1 MLDCIVPWPEWLYN
15 LQQFRGIAHDKGF
28 IPLDSIAYIVHLDT
42 SGKPTLDVGENVVPF
57 RKPPA

>member
-1 MLDCIVPWPEWLYN
+1 MPWPEWLYN
-15 LQQFRGIAHDKGF
+15 LQHFRGIAHDKGF

-57 RKPPA
+57 KRPPA